1 MKTNEGKIEFDVLG
15 HTVTFRPNIDG
26 SDIAPEQILDY
37 VRKEANIIK
46 RNSPNLDSGQI
57 AVLLALKLAKENF
70 DLKNDF
76 KENIDKLSASASD
89 ALQYFEEVAPTIS

>member
-15 HTVTFRPNIDG
+15 YTVTFRPSADG
-26 SDIAPEQILDY
+26 SDVAPEQILDY

-46 RNSPNLDSGQI
+46 RNSPNLDPGQI

-76 KENIDKLSASASD
+76 KENIDKLQASASD

>member
-15 HTVTFRPNIDG
+15 YTVTFRPCIDEG
-26 SDIAPEQILDY
+26 QVAPEVILDY

-46 RNSPNLDSGQI
+46 RNSPSLDSGQI

-76 KENIDKLSASASD
+76 KENIDRLQASASD
-89 ALQYFEEVAPTIS
+89 ALQYFEEVAPTIT

>member
-15 HTVTFRPNIDG
+15 YTVTFRPSTEEG
-26 SDIAPEQILDY
+26 QVAPEQILDY

-46 RNSPNLDSGQI
+46 RNSPSLDSGQI

-70 DLKNDF
+70 DLKN
-76 KENIDKLSASASD
+76 SW
-89 ALQYFEEVAPTIS
+89 

>member
-1 MKTNEGKIEFDVLG
+1 MKTNEGKIDFDVLG
-15 HTVTFRPNIDG
+15 YTVTFRPSMDG
-26 SDIAPEQILDY
+26 SQIAPEQILDY

-46 RNSPNLDSGQI
+46 RNSPNLDSGQV

-76 KENIDKLSASASD
+76 KENIDKLQATASD

>member
-1 MKTNEGKIEFDVLG
+1 MKTNEGNTDFDVLG
-15 HTVTFRPNIDG
+15 YTVTFRPSTEEG
-26 SDIAPEQILDY
+26 QIAPEQVLDY

-76 KENIDKLSASASD
+76 KDNIDRLQASAND
-89 ALQYFEEVAPTIS
+89 ALQYFEEVVPTLS